1 MDEPDFETA
10 LMKLEGLVSALERG
24 DGTLSTALTQ
34 YESGV
39 HLLARC
45 QGLLDSAEKSVCS
58 IAQMDGAGV
67 LSLTP
72 FESTATVER
81 DVKTRP
87 SRASSRKPVADLSGD
102 PPF

>member
-58 IAQMDGAGV
+58 
-67 LSLTP
+67 
-72 FESTATVER
+72 
-81 DVKTRP
+81 
-87 SRASSRKPVADLSGD
+87 SSALPIGELISA
-102 PPF
+102 FCN